1 MRTRVPA
8 QILVC
13 IAAVL
18 STAAVVVLKPAA
30 VRAQENSSVAGE
42 ALPNQLPAPK
52 PAPTAAPVPVPAP
65 AAAVELPPLELELEA
80 DQQGYDN
87 QLQRFVATGN
97 VQVKLAGGRLQ
108 ADRFEYDSR
117 TRVLW
122 ARGAVRFQRG
132 NQYIQA
138 SLLRFNLLQGEGELE
153 DVYGVVDLL
162 TSQLDLDPDGPLQGS
177 AEGDAAEAK
186 QRQELQL
193 HPPKS
198 GVQLP
203 PATVA
208 PLPEAEAL
216 SCPPNLPPLES
227 RHPYPWAV
235 TGWAGQMTDAT
246 FGETFL
252 IRGSLR
258 PEGVFG
264 LGVQRRLLD
273 VDPFALE
280 LDGNLLLH
288 SAGRNSDLRYTGGV
302 PEDQAASAVT
312 EPQAFWEATFGLGLR
327 WWIQPWLSLGVIE
340 GVSLNSS
347 LSNYEKISWL
357 NSTQF
362 LNYLAVELGL
372 EVSPQWSVVGRIH
385 HRSGAYGTYAGVYE
399 GSNGY
404 LLGARYRFGKAKP
417 AKAQAEDPPPLG
429 CPDPDRALRK
439 PQRPLEEQLEA
450 VAFDGPEA
458 QAPDPKPPATPAPAP
473 NGAGSSP
480 AQRLKE
486 RRAAIAAIDQRVRA
500 VQPRQGLLVDRRFG
514 SSDLAS
520 LSNTEA
526 QFGRATPAQLQQL
539 QTTKRQKLISGSV
552 THWRFQAPQMQLTP
566 EGWTAPRAS
575 FTNDPFTPAQV
586 WVDMDSVRSWQE
598 ADGTTV
604 IQSGRNRLL
613 LENKLPLPLPA
624 TLRIKPKQEKEVE
637 NRWGLLVDKEDRDGF
652 YLQYQLPDIRLGSK
666 AILSIRPQF
675 MLERAFNGNNSSY
688 PAPGASAGSADV
700 TQSNTIGDLFGV
712 DAYLNGALGQGIY
725 TARVDVSS
733 FSEQH
738 LSNATRASAEVLQ
751 PVKLPLIGSSV
762 ARLFGAYRYRIWNGS
777 LGEQDIY
784 SAYGVSLE
792 NRGNLPRF
800 GSLNSSY
807 FWRAGV
813 GNYQSNDFV
822 TGNSQS
828 NNFADLWRANVY
840 GTINSSWPLWSGK
853 PLPLTSEGAY
863 RYSPVPIVPGLS
875 LSIVPF
881 VNLSAY
887 GGGSSQNLV
896 GISGGPVITLGHFN
910 RSALDYTK
918 LSLFGSVAAKSGDS
932 PFAFDRYVDTATL
945 GIGLTQ
951 QLIGPLVLDGAISYN
966 VAGNSGYYG
975 DVTNSYFELRWQR
988 RAYEF
993 GAYYSPYTGIGGI
1006 RIRLNDFGFRGPGV
1020 PFVPYEPSTG
1030 VVQGP

>member
-1 MRTRVPA
+1 M
-8 QILVC
+8 
-13 IAAVL
+13 
-18 STAAVVVLKPAA
+18 
-30 VRAQENSSVAGE
+30 AGA
-42 ALPNQLPAPK
+42 ALPKQAAAPAPV
-52 PAPTAAPVPVPAP
+52 A
-65 AAAVELPPLELELEA
+65 ELPPLDLELEA

-97 VQVKLAGGRLQ
+97 VQLKLAGGRLQ

-117 TRVLW
+117 TRVIW
-122 ARGAVRFQRG
+122 ARGSVRFQRG
-132 NQYIQA
+132 NQYLQA

-162 TSQLDLDPDGPLQGS
+162 TSQLDLDPDGPLQGT
-177 AEGDAAEAK
+177 AEGNAAAEK
-186 QRQELQL
+186 QRQELL
-193 HPPKS
+193 RNPPKP
-198 GVQLP
+198 GAPPVP

-216 SCPPNLPPLES
+216 SCPPHLPPLES

-235 TGWAGQMTDAT
+235 TAWAGQMTDAT

-264 LGVQRRLLD
+264 LGAQRKLLD
-273 VDPFALE
+273 ADPFALE
-280 LDGNLLLH
+280 LDGNLLFH
-288 SAGRNSDLRYTGGV
+288 NAGRNTDLRYTGGV
-302 PEDQAASAVT
+302 PEGEAASAVT

-340 GVSLNSS
+340 GISLNSS
-347 LSNYEKISWL
+347 LSNYEKISWP

-372 EVSPQWSVVGRIH
+372 EMSPQWSVVGRIH

-417 AKAQAEDPPPLG
+417 AKAQEEDPPALG

-439 PQRPLEEQLEA
+439 APRPLEEQLEA

-458 QAPDPKPPATPAPAP
+458 QAPGPLPPVKPAA
-473 NGAGSSP
+473 AGSSP
-480 AQRLKE
+480 AQRLRE
-486 RRAAIAAIDQRVRA
+486 RRAAIAALDQRVRG
-500 VQPRQGLLVDRRFG
+500 VQPRQGLVVDRRFG

-520 LSNTEA
+520 ITRTEA
-526 QFGRATPAQLQQL
+526 QFGHATPAELRQL
-539 QTTKRQKLISGSV
+539 QTTQRQKLISGSV
-552 THWRFQAPQMQLTP
+552 THWRFQAPQVLLTP

-586 WVDMDSVRSWQE
+586 WVDMDRVRSWQE
-598 ADGTTV
+598 PDGTTV
-604 IQSGRNRLL
+604 IKSGRNRLL

-624 TLRIKPKQEKEVE
+624 TLRIKPKQENEVE
-637 NRWGLLVDKEDRDGF
+637 NRWGLLVDKKDRDGF
-652 YLQYQLPDIRLGSK
+652 YLQYQLPDIRLGAK

-675 MLERAFNGNNSSY
+675 MLERAFNGSTSSY
-688 PAPGASAGSADV
+688 PAPGSSAGSGVV

-712 DAYLNGALGQGIY
+712 DTYLNGALGQGIY
-725 TARVDVSS
+725 MARVNVSS
-733 FSEQH
+733 FSEQN

-751 PVKLPLIGSSV
+751 PLKLPLIGSAV
-762 ARLFGAYRYRIWNGS
+762 ARLFGAYRYRVWNGS
-777 LGEQDIY
+777 LGVQDIY

-792 NRGNLPRF
+792 NRGTLPRF
-800 GSLNSSY
+800 GALSSS
-807 FWRAGV
+807 FLWRAGV
-813 GNYQSNDFV
+813 GNYQSNEFL
-822 TGNSQS
+822 TGTAES
-828 NNFADLWRANVY
+828 NNFADLWRANIY
-840 GTINSSWPLWSGK
+840 GTINSSWPLLSGK
-853 PLPLTSEGAY
+853 ALPLTSEGAY

-875 LSIVPF
+875 LTIAPF
-881 VNLSAY
+881 FNLSAY

-918 LSLFGSVAAKSGDS
+918 LSLFGSVATKSGDS

-975 DVTNSYFELRWQR
+975 DVTSSYVELRWQR